1 LIAMAPKSD
10 RTQALFTLI
19 AATAVTQVVAVP
31 AQLSWL
37 AFLSLAINIAA
48 FIPSYYG
55 STEKYYDFVG
65 MLTYLALISSGQIFN
80 GAGIYAANWRQLLAS
95 SLVVAWTLRLGL
107 FLFSRTCA
115 SGGRDSRFDK
125 VRSRFWLFLTFWLV
139 QSVWAYLTSLAV
151 LMLQRAPVVPAFAL
165 TDAVG
170 LALFVLGWGLE
181 LVADYQKAAWK
192 RQKGSQQRDFI
203 DTGLWSWSR
212 Q

>member
-1 LIAMAPKSD
+1 MPPKSD

-19 AATAVTQVVAVP
+19 AATTVTQLVAIP

-37 AFLSLAINIAA
+37 ALLSLVINIAA
-48 FIPSYYG
+48 FIPSYIYT
-55 STEKYYDFVG
+55 SEKYYDFVG
-65 MLTYLALISSGQIFN
+65 MLTYLALVISGQIFN
-80 GAGIYAANWRQLLAS
+80 GAGVYAANWRQLLAS
-95 SLVVAWTLRLGL
+95 CLVVAWALRLGL

-115 SGGRDSRFDK
+115 HGGRDSRFDK

-165 TDAVG
+165 TDAAG
-170 LALFVLGWGLE
+170 LALFALGWGLE
-181 LVADYQKAAWK
+181 LLADYQKAVWRK
-192 RQKGSQQRDFI
+192 QKDSQQHDFI